1 MFCSAA
7 PFKTTLPVI
16 VPPLVNA
23 SVTFIVPLFVTVTPD
38 NTVKDATVTVPTLL
52 GALGVPDG
60 MDTESILLGTK
71 AGFQL
76 LAVFQSVLVVPV
88 HVTKGVL
95 STVIVYVLMVVP
107 SSAVT

>member
-23 SVTFIVPLFVTVTPD
+23 SVTFIVPLLVTVTPD
-38 NTVKDATVTVPTLL
+38 ATVNDASVIVPALF
-52 GALGVPDG
+52 GVLGVPDG
-60 MDTESILLGTK
+60 INAESVLVGTF

-76 LAVFQSVLVVPV
+76 LAVDQAELVCPV

-95 STVIVYVLMVVP
+95 VTVMV
-107 SSAVT
+107 

>member
-1 MFCSAA
+1 MH
-7 PFKTTLPVI
+7 
-16 VPPLVNA
+16 
-23 SVTFIVPLFVTVTPD
+23 
-38 NTVKDATVTVPTLL
+38 TVKDATVIVPALL

-60 MDTESILLGTK
+60 MDTESYLLEHLQDSSYLLLTK
-71 AGFQL
+71 
-76 LAVFQSVLVVPV
+76 SELVVPV